1 MDNPGVTYEV
11 CPHCGEEVELVAFL
25 GVQSCPH
32 CGKRIVTCSMCRACN
47 TPYGNN
53 YCNNCCLEYQAEVE
67 NAELDKTVT
76 IQRAEGKVRELA
88 ENEQIE
94 DRVYELAQSL
104 VDGYISEIN
113 AGNTIVDCDGNPCTG
128 EDADGSM
135 WYDEVREDA
144 KKIIFE
150 KLSEFFR
157 K

>member
-1 MDNPGVTYEV
+1 MEP
-11 CPHCGEEVELVAFL
+11 
-25 GVQSCPH
+25 
-32 CGKRIVTCSMCRACN
+32 
-47 TPYGNN
+47 
-53 YCNNCCLEYQAEVE
+53 
-67 NAELDKTVT
+67 
-76 IQRAEGKVRELA
+76 
-88 ENEQIE
+88 
-94 DRVYELAQSL
+94 SL

-113 AGNTIVDCDGNPCTG
+113 AGNTIVDCNGNPCTG